1 MGAIHIW
8 ILPEGMFTK
17 IPHGKSVHFS
27 CAERMMTFVCPRK
40 ALPGGRGG
48 SKCDFMQCTFSSDGN
63 VLVASPSG
71 QIDMMACNDFKVAI
85 HANLDETKA
94 KHLVIDLADLEYLTS
109 AGFRE
114 FFLAG
119 RRMGREGGTLSVCR
133 LQPMVKELFEI
144 AQFNTAYAIHGTRE
158 AAVAA
163 AKAL

>member
-1 MGAIHIW
+1 
-8 ILPEGMFTK
+8 
-17 IPHGKSVHFS
+17 
-27 CAERMMTFVCPRK
+27 
-40 ALPGGRGG
+40 
-48 SKCDFMQCTFSSDGN
+48 
-63 VLVASPSG
+63 
-71 QIDMMACNDFKVAI
+71 MMACNDFKVAI